1 VERVDG
7 FSRTE
12 RYEQSPRVVEIAT
25 MLGVVS
31 QAITLGNVA
40 RTCVSK
46 PGRAHAIAPARAL
59 ERCALSVSTRPVHAT
74 PRADNS
80 AVGAPSPTPGSSVPC
95 SAALVKT
102 LHHMSMALVDP
113 PGPRHA
119 SALHRPRPSRYTPTP
134 PSPPRSFAVWS
145 KRRFGFLARA
155 ACGHTQGARERQR
168 AEGGGITTTR
178 GDGGR
183 HGHPRVLR
191 EHQWQWLPHGYG
203 PQGLRHH
210 VVRLHG
216 ALVCSLPPPPP
227 SRAGDGHSRLSRFIA
242 RLSPPPR
249 SVEPKP

>member
-1 VERVDG
+1 
-7 FSRTE
+7 
-12 RYEQSPRVVEIAT
+12 

-145 KRRFGFLARA
+145 EALRVLSAGRLRTHAGGTGA
-155 ACGHTQGARERQR
+155 AA
-168 AEGGGITTTR
+168 GGGWWHHDDTWRRRPPRTSPSTTR
-178 GDGGR
+178 APTMAMAT
-183 HGHPRVLR
+183 PRIR
-191 EHQWQWLPHGYG
+191 TA
-203 PQGLRHH
+203 
-210 VVRLHG
+210 G
-216 ALVCSLPPPPP
+216 ASTPCRSTSRCARVQSPPP
-227 SRAGDGHSRLSRFIA
+227 SRAVYGLSRLSRFIA